1 MEIQIEKILSDM
13 SKSVAQIAEAQTG
26 HGTVEALCLSMI
38 DGSKEKYYKAMKL
51 YFDINNANELTPTKL
66 TALVAKWYEM
76 TRKAFPWDGYSEFYQ
91 PDVSAV
97 TDGVKG
103 GDNTGMVC
111 NPSTDTVAGQDDYA
125 GHPLFAPIDV
135 NVILDDTTRE
145 PIITAIDGITDN
157 FERYSPSKYVAV
169 MQMSGFVYQEEL
181 SSVYRI
187 GYASEPFG
195 HKDVAPLAEAV
206 KFSDN
211 TMRQFV
217 VHAKYMN
224 HLDGNKLTSYSGVV
238 PTGFVISH
246 NSIQNYAKN
255 NGTNYSGGSILDYA
269 FLQLMFFIKY
279 GKLSAD
285 GVIQGCVNYSYQNYA
300 LLGETNVNRILLTPS
315 QAKQY
320 IVGSTVLLGN
330 YATSTD
336 RYYLWSVSGQDGR
349 IVTEVKNVTID
360 SVEYGAVYVDGEP
373 FDTNANGSATTGTT
387 YISTYHWRNGTNDK
401 ILGNDGSIV
410 SASNGAYPA
419 KLQGIEYSVGG
430 YETYADVILNQ
441 YAKDDGKTVY
451 EPFTVNDVTKQ
462 ATSVTGN
469 YKASGL
475 VIEHEETEGWKY
487 IKKVGRADGFFFP
500 TLVGGSSSTFLK
512 DAFWMHKQGTTGER
526 EWLAFG
532 GLYGGSAHGGL
543 SCLFGDYGLSTAG
556 WYVLARLSLCGSRG
570 EWSA

>member
-38 DGSKEKYYKAMKL
+38 DGSKDKYYKAMKL

-238 PTGFVISH
+238 PTAFVISH
-246 NSIQNYAKN
+246 NSIQTYAKN
-255 NGTNYSGGSILDYA
+255 NGVNYSGGSILDNA
-269 FLQLMFFIKY
+269 FLQLMYFIKY

-285 GVIQGCVNYSYQNYA
+285 GVIQGCVNYNYQNYA
-300 LLGETNVNRILLTPS
+300 QLGETNVNRILLTPS
-315 QAKQY
+315 QARQY

-330 YATSTD
+330 YSTSTD
-336 RYYLWSVSGQDGR
+336 RYYLYSVSGQHGR

-360 SVEYGAVYVDGEP
+360 SVEYGAVYVDGDA

-410 SASNGAYPA
+410 SASNGVYPA

-430 YETYADVILNQ
+430 YEVYADVILKHYNR
-441 YAKDDGKTVY
+441 DDGVGVY
-451 EPFTVNDVTKQ
+451 EPYVVNDVTKQ
-462 ATSVTGN
+462 KTSINSDYQATEMQCVQPD
-469 YKASGL
+469 
-475 VIEHEETEGWKY
+475 VDGWDY
-487 IKKVGRADGFFFP
+487 IKKLARAKGFFFP
-500 TLVGGSSSTFLK
+500 ILRGGSSSTYLR
-512 DAFWMHKQGTTGER
+512 DGFWMYKQGTTGER

-532 GLYGGSAHGGL
+532 ALGYGSAVGGL
-543 SCLFGDYGLSTAG
+543 SSLLGNNGLSYAH
-556 WYVLARLSLCGSRG
+556 WDILARLSFSGSRG

>member
-1 MEIQIEKILSDM
+1 MEIQVEKILSDM
-13 SKSVAQIAEAQTG
+13 AKSVAQIAEAQTG

-38 DGSKEKYYKAMKL
+38 DGSKNGYYKAMKL
-51 YFDINNANELTPTKL
+51 FFDINHANDLTPTKL
-66 TALVAKWYEM
+66 TELVSKWYEL

-103 GDNTGMVC
+103 GDNAEMTCV
-111 NPSTDTVAGQDDYA
+111 PSTDTIAGQDDYA

-181 SSVYRI
+181 SSAYRI

-285 GVIQGCVNYSYQNYA
+285 GVIQGCVDYSYQNYA

-336 RYYLWSVSGQDGR
+336 RYYLWSVSGQGGR

-387 YISTYHWRNGTNDK
+387 YISTYHWRNGTNDS
-401 ILGNDGSIV
+401 ILGNDGAIV
-410 SASNGAYPA
+410 NPSSPKYPA
-419 KLQGIEYSVGG
+419 KLQGIEYAVGG
-430 YETYADVILNQ
+430 YETYADVIMKL
-441 YAKDDGKTVY
+441 YERDDGVGVY
-451 EPFTVNDVTKQ
+451 EPFVVSDVTKQ
-462 ATSVTGN
+462 ATSITENYVATGMQCVQPDADN
-469 YKASGL
+469 
-475 VIEHEETEGWKY
+475 WDY
-487 IKKVGRADGFFFP
+487 IKKLARAKGFFFP
-500 TLVGGSSSTFLK
+500 ILRGGSSSTYHRDGFYMNK
-512 DAFWMHKQGTTGER
+512 KGTTGTR

-532 GLYGGSAHGGL
+532 CLNGGSANGGL
-543 SCLFGDYGLSTAG
+543 SYLNGYDGLSLAG
-556 WYVLARLSLCGSRG
+556 WVILARLSLCGSRG